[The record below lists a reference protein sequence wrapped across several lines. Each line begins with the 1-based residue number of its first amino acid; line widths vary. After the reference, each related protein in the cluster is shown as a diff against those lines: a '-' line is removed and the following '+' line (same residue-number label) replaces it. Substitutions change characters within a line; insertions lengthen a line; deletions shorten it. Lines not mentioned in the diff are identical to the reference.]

1 MEPGQAALG
10 KDPLVLYA
18 GKTAV
23 EIVVL
28 FKDPATFPWHRLSET
43 VCGRKFEEL
52 WLLSTVHGNPLATE
66 AVQLL
71 SAPEFDQPCHET

>member
-28 FKDPATFPWHRLSET
+28 FKDSCLSQGT
-43 VCGRKFEEL
+43 L
-52 WLLSTVHGNPLATE
+52 GNPLATE